1 MNLKNDMYCD
11 YIQTD
16 IGFWII
22 KSDEKNLISIGYS
35 AKNVTF
41 KPNKNKI
48 TKETYHQLSQY
59 FDKKLTKF
67 DLPLDTTAY
76 NPFYQ
81 SVWQEVCS
89 IPYGRTV
96 SYSHIS
102 NALNNPKALRAV
114 GTANGKNPFPIIIPC
129 HRVIG
134 ANGKMTGYAFG
145 IEVKKWLLQHEG
157 YLPTVMTLF

>member
-1 MNLKNDMYCD
+1 MILKIDMYCD

-22 KSDEKNLISIGYS
+22 KSDEKNLINIGYS

-67 DLPLDTTAY
+67 DLPLDTAAY
-76 NPFYQ
+76 SPFYQ
-81 SVWQEVCS
+81 RVWQEVSS
-89 IPYGRTV
+89 ISYGRTV

-102 NALNNPKALRAV
+102 KALNNPKALRAV

-134 ANGKMTGYAFG
+134 ANGKMTGYVFG
-145 IEVKKWLLQHEG
+145 VEVKKWLLQHEG
-157 YLPTVMTLF
+157 YLPTAMTLF